1 LVHAFYSQAGGEAMI
16 ALGEDPKKYAALLQS
31 VADDL
36 QPRGGL
42 ESEVVSQMVRTL
54 WRIRRAEQMEDG
66 LAVKRLRNGLRM
78 NQLATAPQFMH
89 IQDTYERLCN
99 IGRMLSRPDSTPLP
113 GEIAALT
120 NAFGANP
127 PDDVRK
133 LFPLL
138 RAYGE
143 AAAKAP
149 GPTNE
154 NGDSGT
160 NPSTAEEQERE
171 AAGQKLDDALN
182 EIMLPYR
189 RTLDSLM
196 EDCEAI
202 RSPENIAAL
211 MAPRDES
218 SLIMQRAEDSNL
230 RRFWRLTRIYLMI
243 KDRYKDTGTDEGDV

>member
-1 LVHAFYSQAGGEAMI
+1 LVHGFYSQAKDGVMI
-16 ALGEDPKKYAALLQS
+16 ALGEDPKQYAALLES
-31 VADDL
+31 VVNNL
-36 QPRGGL
+36 QPRAGL
-42 ESEVVSQMVRTL
+42 ECELVAQMVRTL
-54 WRIRRAEQMEDG
+54 WRIRRAEDIQDG
-66 LAVKRLRNGLRM
+66 LALKRMRSGLQM
-78 NQLATAPQFMH
+78 DHLVAAPQFMH
-89 IQDTYERLCN
+89 IHDTYERLCD
-99 IGRMLSRPDSTPLP
+99 IGKMLSRPDSTPLP

-127 PDDVRK
+127 PEDVRRI
-133 LFPLL
+133 FPLL
-138 RAYGE
+138 RAYGV

-149 GPTNE
+149 GPIKE
-154 NGDSGT
+154 NRESGT